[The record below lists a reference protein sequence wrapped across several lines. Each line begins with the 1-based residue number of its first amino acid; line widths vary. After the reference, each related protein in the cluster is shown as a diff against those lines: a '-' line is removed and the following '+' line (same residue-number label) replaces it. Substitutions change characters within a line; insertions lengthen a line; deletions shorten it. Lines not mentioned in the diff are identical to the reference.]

1 MLNDLVGDIQS
12 DLFSLGIISFT
23 EDYNNPLM
31 WAHYADEHRGFVVE
45 FDFNEPF
52 FMDSIYNLNGRL
64 SRFGKNYLGDVFEF
78 PEKVDYRREMP
89 DFSRVELSAPDD
101 MDEFHWNKF
110 NRTILFTKSNDWI
123 YEKEQ
128 RSVVR
133 LSDADSVIC
142 KDNAF
147 VRKECMKDPSIKL
160 LNLGNGKIQV
170 IFPPEYEM
178 HENMGDQSIKKEIFF
193 LTNNWSEPAIHL
205 FRINPKAI
213 SGIYFG
219 CKSDY
224 TESLIKIR
232 NNKLLTSLNQR
243 FKMERNSHL
252 YQLNKV
258 NIE

>member
-1 MLNDLVGDIQS
+1 MPLRPSFFDDPMIRATPVLALNDPFEGWFNNDQVQDADRNQREYYRGMGEDVHEVDNSMLNDLVGDIQS

-193 LTNNWSEPAIHL
+193 
-205 FRINPKAI
+205 
-213 SGIYFG
+213 
-219 CKSDY
+219 
-224 TESLIKIR
+224 
-232 NNKLLTSLNQR
+232 
-243 FKMERNSHL
+243 
-252 YQLNKV
+252 
-258 NIE
+258 